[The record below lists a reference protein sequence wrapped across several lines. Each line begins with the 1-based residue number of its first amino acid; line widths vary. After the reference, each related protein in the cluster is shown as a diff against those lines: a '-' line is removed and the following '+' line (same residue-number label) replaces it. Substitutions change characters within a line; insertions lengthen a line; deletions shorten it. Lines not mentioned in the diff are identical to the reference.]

1 MFGDQGRV
9 IGSITMRA
17 TMGRKRALLFA
28 IPAVILLLVTVLIKL
43 AHPHDASWPSEVLGI
58 FGFTVVLPLT
68 ALIIGTSV
76 LGAEVDEGSI
86 VHLLATPVPR
96 AVVIWNKYLVAVV
109 LTAAFV
115 AVPELL
121 AGLIATGGLTK
132 LAVGLFVGAL
142 AGSVMYNAVFVM
154 VSVLTTRAIAVG
166 LAYVLIWEGL
176 LANFVSGA
184 KLLSVGHYS
193 LGVANGIA
201 HDGNALNAGLNLG
214 TSIVMGAIVTVIA
227 LCQGGG
233 ERGDRHRP
241 GAGGRHREENERQ
254 GQERAAV
261 DLTARRDDE
270 GAADQRQQERAHGV
284 AAPQPHGKRHDDG
297 QQRMGPGTRKPEA
310 RREHVDS
317 VVGGP
322 VHDPVDEQRAHGRQC
337 PVHPGPGTLL
347 EPHAQRRAARLSAH
361 PFTVTPGLS
370 RRVMPRA

>member
-9 IGSITMRA
+9 IWSITMRA

-43 AHPHDASWPSEVLGI
+43 AHPHDASWPSQVLGI

-96 AVVIWNKYLVAVV
+96 AVVIWSKYVVAVV

-115 AVPELL
+115 AIPELL
-121 AGLIATGGLTK
+121 AGLIANDGLTK
-132 LAVGLFVGAL
+132 LTVGLFVGAL

-176 LANFVSGA
+176 LANFVGGA
-184 KLLSVGHYS
+184 KLLSVGHYA
-193 LGVANGIA
+193 LGVAASIA

-214 TSIVMGAIVTVIA
+214 TSVVMGAIVTVIA
-227 LCQGGG
+227 LVIGA
-233 ERGDRHRP
+233 RALASFSLKGD
-241 GAGGRHREENERQ
+241 
-254 GQERAAV
+254 AV
-261 DLTARRDDE
+261 
-270 GAADQRQQERAHGV
+270 
-284 AAPQPHGKRHDDG
+284 
-297 QQRMGPGTRKPEA
+297 
-310 RREHVDS
+310 
-317 VVGGP
+317 
-322 VHDPVDEQRAHGRQC
+322 
-337 PVHPGPGTLL
+337 
-347 EPHAQRRAARLSAH
+347 
-361 PFTVTPGLS
+361 
-370 RRVMPRA
+370 